1 MFISPN
7 EVILIFS
14 ELNIS
19 PSTKISGFGNS
30 NILPTNPY
38 QVVPHFL
45 DIDKWKRI
53 GLTWGLQLNLKIKHL
68 RFKVD

>member
-14 ELNIS
+14 VLNIS

-38 QVVPHFL
+38 QVVPNFL

-53 GLTWGLQLNLKIKHL
+53 GLTWGLQLNLKVKHL